1 VTPPPTPE
9 DVLDRFARSQ
19 TLFTAL
25 GDERRQTII
34 VLLLGA
40 GEALSVNDIA
50 ARLELSQPAASHHL
64 KILRDA
70 GLLTVERKGTQRRYA
85 LNATE
90 YPELL
95 APLGELVALITACA
109 TAPHA

>member
-1 VTPPPTPE
+1 VTPPPTAE
-9 DVLDRFARSQ
+9 DVLDRFARSRA
-19 TLFTAL
+19 LFTAL

-34 VLLLGA
+34 VLLLRA

-85 LNATE
+85 LNAAE
-90 YPELL
+90 YPERL
-95 APLGELVALITACA
+95 APLGELVELIVACSS
-109 TAPHA
+109 APHA